1 MKKFN
6 LLFWF
11 LCVFVLAACSKK
23 DISSENTAETTTA
36 ATAESVE
43 AVDRNN
49 ATETKREH
57 LGTKWGDDISSD
69 VTEVDLKRLSNT
81 PIAENAMRYADKDYK
96 GRAVNSISL
105 AAGKISFA
113 VVDDQGNALPIY
125 RTGDNYYL
133 AGKDGQS
140 YQLEYENHAGKTFE
154 VVASVDG
161 LDVLNGSAASR
172 RRAGYVLGP
181 NSKLKIE
188 GFRKSESAVAS
199 FTFSKPRDAYAAN
212 TDSGSVKNTG
222 IIGTVIYEL
231 QTEEQVEQPKTKYA
245 PGPNAFPADKK

>member
-36 ATAESVE
+36 ATTESVE
-43 AVDRNN
+43 AADRNN

-57 LGTKWGDDISSD
+57 LGTKWGDDISSH

-140 YQLEYENHAGKTFE
+140 YQLEYENQR
-154 VVASVDG
+154 
-161 LDVLNGSAASR
+161 NGR
-172 RRAGYVLGP
+172 
-181 NSKLKIE
+181 NQK
-188 GFRKSESAVAS
+188 
-199 FTFSKPRDAYAAN
+199 AAN
-212 TDSGSVKNTG
+212 
-222 IIGTVIYEL
+222 
-231 QTEEQVEQPKTKYA
+231 P
-245 PGPNAFPADKK
+245 PPNAGLECRDNRPYSTDDDQNQKKGRNGL